1 MHHSDTKLSTNFFR
15 EFREFREFNAFDIV
29 RKLYPKFLILSKLSL
44 IIGAVIVFTE
54 INKNEQFW
62 IRLIIT
68 LYFLRKCK
76 NFGRKFV
83 LLPNIGNF
91 VENYCDMKT
100 TSVALGTYFENFIRM
115 KVEQGRY
122 NNASEVIRAGLRLL
136 EENESHLQELKMAI
150 AEGIESGIATGFNA
164 EEHLKAL
171 KAKRANG

>member
-1 MHHSDTKLSTNFFR
+1 MSLPRAYPRHHKIKQS
-15 EFREFREFNAFDIV
+15 
-29 RKLYPKFLILSKLSL
+29 FLIRQEDEV
-44 IIGAVIVFTE
+44 II
-54 INKNEQFW
+54 Q
-62 IRLIIT
+62 LIT
-68 LYFLRKCK
+68 LVLKSRLRK

-83 LLPNIGNF
+83 LLPSIGNL
-91 VENYCDMKT
+91 VENYSDMKT

-150 AEGIESGIATGFNA
+150 AEGEESGIATEFNA

-171 KAKRANG
+171 KAKRRNG